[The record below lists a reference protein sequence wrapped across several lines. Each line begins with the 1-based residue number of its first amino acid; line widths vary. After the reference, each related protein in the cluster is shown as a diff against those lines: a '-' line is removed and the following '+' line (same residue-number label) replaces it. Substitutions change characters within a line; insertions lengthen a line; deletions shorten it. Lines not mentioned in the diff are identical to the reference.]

1 MDVTDYLPL
10 YRMTPRE
17 LAMTIIEDV
26 LQHTGIT
33 ATAGIGT
40 NLYLCKIAMDIMAKK
55 MRPGKNGVRIAQL
68 DEMGYRRAL
77 WSHTPLTD
85 FWRVGAGTAKKLMEN
100 GMYTMGDVA
109 RCSLGKP
116 HEIHNENLLYKLF
129 GVNAELLI
137 DHAWGWEPCTMADIR
152 AYRPE
157 EKSLSSG
164 QVLHCPY
171 PYEKTK
177 IIVRE
182 MAEAMALE
190 LVAKNLVTNQ
200 VVLTIGYDTDNL
212 KKQAYRG
219 SVTTDR
225 YGRKVPKHAHGTE
238 NLSCYTA
245 SGKLITDSTLALFER
260 IINRDL
266 LVRRVTIAVSHLQAA
281 DEVCNEP
288 PHKQLDLF
296 TDYTVQAAEAAAL
309 NAHLEK
315 EKSLQ
320 QTMLTIKEK
329 YGKNAILKGT
339 NLQEGATG
347 QSRNR
352 QIGGHKA

>member
-1 MDVTDYLPL
+1 M
-10 YRMTPRE
+10 
-17 LAMTIIEDV
+17 
-26 LQHTGIT
+26 
-33 ATAGIGT
+33 
-40 NLYLCKIAMDIMAKK
+40 
-55 MRPGKNGVRIAQL
+55 
-68 DEMGYRRAL
+68 
-77 WSHTPLTD
+77 
-85 FWRVGAGTAKKLMEN
+85 GAGTAKKLMEN

-116 HEIHNENLLYKLF
+116 HEIHNEDLLYKLF